1 MTPDIAVEGNI
12 YLREKEKIIKCCIG
26 IEDGKIVELKKTLKG
41 EKNLDFGENLILPA
55 GVDIHVHF
63 RDPGLTHKEDFFTG
77 TVSAAYGGVS
87 CVFDMPNTIPPINTV
102 KTFKEKFNSIKKKAC
117 IDFSLYANG
126 LSNEIEK
133 LAKLCAGFKIYLY
146 EIESDEQL
154 KEKLNQIKDR
164 DKLILLH
171 AEDKN
176 FIKDGKPKN
185 LSEYCAARP
194 NECEYSAI
202 QKILGSDKNL
212 KIHLCHVSAKE
223 SIDLLKK
230 LKSAKVTS
238 EVTPHHLM
246 LNSDSAIGA
255 LGKVNPPL
263 RMREDSEAL
272 WNALKN
278 GFIDIVASDHAPH
291 TLNEKKDFSE
301 ALSGVPGVETTF
313 PLLLYNMKKEVIS
326 LSKTVEVFCE
336 KPAEIF
342 GLKKGKIQLGYDA
355 DFIVVD
361 LKQERRIKSENLHSK
376 CMWTPFENFTAIFPS
391 YTFVRGMPV
400 IEEFEFAGEKGF
412 GKFVGGVEN
421 V

>member
-1 MTPDIAVEGNI
+1 MTLDMTVEGNV
-12 YLREKEKIIKCCIG
+12 YLKEKEKIIKCCIG
-26 IEDGKIVELKKTLKG
+26 IEDGKIVQLKKTLKG
-41 EKNLDFGENLILPA
+41 EKNLDFGEKLILPA
-55 GVDIHVHF
+55 GIDIHVHF
-63 RDPGLTHKEDFFTG
+63 RDPGLTYKEDFFTG
-77 TVSAAYGGVS
+77 TVSAAHGGVS
-87 CVFDMPNTIPPINTV
+87 CVFDMPNTIPPTNTV
-102 KTFKEKFNSIKKKAC
+102 KTFEEKFNNIKKKAC

-154 KEKLNQIKDR
+154 KEKTNLIEDTG
-164 DKLILLH
+164 KLILVH

-194 NECEYSAI
+194 NECEFSAI
-202 QKILGSDKNL
+202 QKILESDKNL

-223 SIDLLKK
+223 SVDLLKN
-230 LKSAKVTS
+230 AKVTS

-246 LNSDSAIGA
+246 LNSSSTLGA

-263 RMREDSEAL
+263 RTSEDSKAL

-278 GFIDIVASDHAPH
+278 GVIDIVASDHAPH

-301 ALSGVPGVETTF
+301 ALPGVPGVETTF

-326 LSKTVEVFCE
+326 LSKTLEVFCE

-342 GLKKGKIQLGYDA
+342 GLKKGKFQPGYDA

-361 LKQERRIKSENLHSK
+361 LKQERRIKAESLHSK
-376 CMWTPFENFTAIFPS
+376 CMWTPFENFMAIFPS
-391 YTFVRGMPV
+391 YTFVRGIPV
-400 IEEFEFAGEKGF
+400 IEEFEFVGERGF
-412 GKFVGGVEN
+412 GEFVGGTEN